1 MPYMFYISYMPYI
14 SSPINFHTVRSR
26 KLFKFEGVVDNLI
39 LKLKLT
45 AIKQLQ
51 FINFIG
57 TFPYSIA
64 LT

>member
-14 SSPINFHTVRSR
+14 SSPINFHAVRLR

-45 AIKQLQ
+45 AIKQ
-51 FINFIG
+51 FINFIR